1 MQNFDLNEKIGKELP
16 GKTNFSIFLE
26 LNCSNFKLKLCERL
40 KLITKIKLSKKISL
54 RGVGRVTSK
63 KMFPETITHKKFETY
78 SSFHVK

>member
-40 KLITKIKLSKKISL
+40 KLITKIKLSKKISS

-63 KMFPETITHKKFETY
+63 KMFPERITHKKFETY